1 MNYSILKNKSNKKQ
15 GFSLIEIILALSVT
29 IGILIAAFVLYNKVY
44 YGTKDQREQRNIVD
58 LKNNIISFYE
68 DQPDYENINIQDMY
82 KAGLLNYKL
91 DSDGE
96 VQNEYGGI
104 IKIEGSNA
112 GAGTNQYGLFE
123 ISFSTVP
130 AESCQKIISN
140 IAPLFYKIE
149 VYNRNGDGGEVKL
162 SSDENGKINV
172 TNLSNY
178 CNGDKNKILFYGY

>member
-1 MNYSILKNKSNKKQ
+1 MSRLFFKQKRQ

-29 IGILIAAFVLYNKVY
+29 IGILVATFYIYNKVY
-44 YGTKDQREQRNIVD
+44 YGTKDQREQRNIVE

-68 DQPDYENINIQDMY
+68 EQPDYENINIDDMY

-91 DSDGE
+91 NSDDE

-104 IKIEGSNA
+104 VKIEGSGA
-112 GAGTNQYGLFE
+112 GAGTNAYGLFE
-123 ISFSTVP
+123 ISYSTVP

-162 SSDENGKINV
+162 PTDENGKINV
-172 TNLSNY
+172 TNLANY
-178 CNGDKNKILFYGY
+178 CNGEKNKILFYGY